1 MTVITTLTLSN
12 QKMNVSKTMIKKSRR
27 NQYQSQPQSDLEHQH
42 SEDTIMETRSA
53 LVSKLSLLSLSQLN
67 QHRSKSSLLF
77 QATSRSKEPGRYLNL
92 LVTHSLMLM
101 TTQSFVKSLHKSQDM
116 RKKKKRTSP
125 PLPKNSSKF
134 THLCLTC
141 KKNSSLKW
149 KRSWQT
155 LLAQSALCLYL
166 TKTTKRD
173 PSTASPAAKT
183 FSTLNA

>member
-1 MTVITTLTLSN
+1 
-12 QKMNVSKTMIKKSRR
+12 MIKKSRR

-42 SEDTIMETRSA
+42 SEDTIMETISA
-53 LVSKLSLLSLSQLN
+53 LVSKLYLLSRSQLSQL
-67 QHRSKSSLLF
+67 RLKSSQLF
-77 QATSRSKEPGRYLNL
+77 QATFRSEEYSNNLNH
-92 LVTHSLMLM
+92 HSPKLM
-101 TTQSFVKSLHKSQDM
+101 TTQSCARSLHKSKDK
-116 RKKKKRTSP
+116 RKKKRRTSP
-125 PLPKNSSKF
+125 PLPKSSSKS
-134 THLCLTC
+134 THQCLTC

-149 KRSWQT
+149 RKSWQT